1 VEDNNQ
7 SWWTHER
14 TEGTD
19 APVGPAAWRHA
30 AWVESRQFEHH
41 QQLLYNARQYSNREI
56 SAFDWGWGRTTHTD
70 LLPYREVTDDVVGQ
84 VVSAHI
90 AAVGKNK
97 VKARPKTKRASFKL
111 RRASRKLDRYLYAEA
126 KRLDFWETHK
136 QGFADACWG
145 EVGCIYWDW
154 NDDGIF
160 CERVFPDELLVDNDE
175 CSAEPKPM
183 AVFRR
188 RAVHVESMISQWG
201 LTGDEAEALRS
212 ESKLARDKGWLA
224 DRGPAPGWIVVV
236 EVHRLPT
243 GNDKGRHVIGT
254 CNLTLLD
261 EAWDEDWLPY
271 TFFHYQKPVS
281 GFYCRSAVEKAMPW
295 QRRIDELNAC
305 IRDAQDLACR
315 MRLWA
320 PLGGKIDTK
329 ELTNRIGRVI
339 HSAIKP
345 ETLNWTTNCAELYE
359 ERRYQ
364 KEECLAA
371 FGITAF
377 ASQGKLPNG
386 TRLDSSKAL
395 NEYSQIND
403 DLQVDLAQRF
413 EAFQMAG
420 YDMIVRVSEKASKA
434 GRKLRTTWVAGKRVE
449 EIDWADIDYSRDR
462 YVLQVEP
469 SSTMNES
476 MAAHLDDA
484 AKMVQAGII
493 TAEEFLSLQSTPDT
507 EKLISLRV
515 AGIENIFHTIEQIES
530 GKYQPPSPLQD
541 LNTGVQLVHFH
552 YLDLCNEYDDVP
564 DAIKNNLVLWVM
576 QAKWVME
583 MGADY
588 SSQGSEVGSQGMP
601 PSSGMPPAGPGAMP
615 GGLPADP
622 SMLPGFQA
630 QAAMVPATTASLVP
644 NAGQLG

>member
-1 VEDNNQ
+1 VAEDFNEQ
-7 SWWTHER
+7 WWREER
-14 TEGTD
+14 EDGTGGR
-19 APVGPAAWRHA
+19 VGPAAWRHA

-84 VVSAHI
+84 VVAAHI
-90 AAVGKNK
+90 ASVGKSK
-97 VKARPKTKRASFKL
+97 VKARPKTKKASFKL

-126 KRLDFWETHK
+126 KRLDFWEAHK

-145 EVGCIYWDW
+145 EVGAIYWDY
-154 NDDGIF
+154 NDEGVF

-175 CSAEPKPM
+175 CSAEPKPT

-188 RAVHVESMISQWG
+188 RAVHVESVISQWG
-201 LTGDEAEALRS
+201 LEAEAADALRNETKQS
-212 ESKLARDKGWLA
+212 NDRGWLA

-236 EVHRLPT
+236 EVHRLAT

-261 EAWDEDWLPY
+261 EDWDEDWLPY

-295 QRRIDELNAC
+295 QRRIDKLNAC
-305 IRDAQDLACR
+305 IEDAQDLACR
-315 MRLWA
+315 MRIWN
-320 PLGGKIDTK
+320 PLGSKIDVK
-329 ELTNRIGRVI
+329 ELVNRNGKVI
-339 HSAIKP
+339 TSAIKP
-345 ETLNWTTNCAELYE
+345 ETLQWQTNVQELYQ

-371 FGITAF
+371 FGITPF

-403 DLQVDLAQRF
+403 DLQVDLAQRY

-420 YDMIVRVSEKASKA
+420 YDMLVKVSERAHKA
-434 GRKLRTTWVAGKRVE
+434 GAKLKTTWVAGKRVE
-449 EIDWADIDYSRDR
+449 EINWDDIDYSRDR

-476 MAAHLDDA
+476 MAAHLDET

-493 TAEEFLSLQSTPDT
+493 TPEEYLSLQSTPDT

-515 AGIENIFHTIEQIES
+515 VSIENAYATIEKIEE
-530 GKYQPPSPLQD
+530 GKYVPPSPLQD
-541 LNTGVQLVHFH
+541 LNTCVQLMHFH
-552 YLDLCNEYDDVP
+552 QLDLENEYPDVP
-564 DAIKNNLVLWVM
+564 QAVLQNMTLWIM
-576 QAKWVME
+576 QAKWIME
-583 MGADY
+583 MGADF
-588 SSQGSEVGSQGMP
+588 SSQGSEVGSQGVP
-601 PSSGMPPAGPGAMP
+601 PGGPGVPPGGGMPTGVPM
-615 GGLPADP
+615 DP
-622 SMLPGFQA
+622 SMLPAFQGA
-630 QAAMVPATTASLVP
+630 PPMAAATAPSLVP
-644 NAGQLG
+644 NASQLG